1 MRISDWSS
9 DVCSSDLHELSHG
22 EYFTNAAYRDY
33 CARFWSEAL
42 TPAERAAVTAFLHRL
57 GYDARNQD
65 LMINAMQAFLIHTP
79 DPRVFSAAHAAM
91 AEDRL
96 RVRRA
101 PFRAGNHPPPLTF
114 TATLSEH

>member
-42 TPAERAAVTAFLHRL
+42 TPAERAAVTAFLQRL
-57 GYDARNQD
+57 SYDARNQD
-65 LMINAMQAFLIHTP
+65 LMINEMKAFLINTP
-79 DPRVFSAAHAAM
+79 DPRVFSAAEARS
-91 AEDRL
+91 EES
-96 RVRRA
+96 
-101 PFRAGNHPPPLTF
+101 RAGKECVCTCRARWPTYI
-114 TATLSEH
+114 